1 MKKLF
6 LLLLLLVG
14 ISTASFS
21 QEKSGSSKRRTF
33 KKSHFDK
40 QKKDPNIK
48 HNGTSVKRNQKSKY
62 KVDGIGETVKDDT
75 YIYKIYI
82 RDLRGNPKIYKGKIT
97 VIKKGEQP
105 D

>member
-1 MKKLF
+1 MRKLF
-6 LLLLLLVG
+6 LLLLLFVG

-33 KKSHFDK
+33 RKSHFDK

-62 KVDGIGETVKDDT
+62 KVDGDGFVEAKQ
-75 YIYKIYI
+75 K
-82 RDLRGNPKIYKGKIT
+82 RRKRG
-97 VIKKGEQP
+97 KKTGIQ
-105 D
+105 